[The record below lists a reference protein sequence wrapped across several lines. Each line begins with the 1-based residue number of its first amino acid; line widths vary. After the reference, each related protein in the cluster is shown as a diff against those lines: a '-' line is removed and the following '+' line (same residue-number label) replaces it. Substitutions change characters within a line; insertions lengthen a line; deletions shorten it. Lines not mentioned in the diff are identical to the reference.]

1 MTYDLRQDYLAAGYG
16 EEETAEFDS
25 PATIQ
30 AIEGALAANGVVP
43 ERIGNIRA
51 LSALLAAGERWDF
64 VFNICEG
71 LSGAGREAQVPAL
84 LEAYGIPY
92 SFSDSLVMA
101 LCLHKGLTKH
111 VLRDKA
117 VPTAPFAV
125 IETMADLEGLAL
137 PFPVFAKPVA
147 EGTGKG
153 VSAASRATGP
163 AALRKVCRSLLTKFH
178 QPVLV
183 EAFLPG
189 REFTVGMLGTGRAAG
204 VIGVLE
210 VVLSDRAEA
219 GVYSYLNKEECE
231 SRVVYRL
238 VEDEEA
244 RRAAAVALAAWQAL
258 GCRDAGRVD
267 LRSNAAGEPQ
277 FMEVNP
283 LAGLHPTHSDLPI
296 LAGAAGISY
305 ERLMG
310 RILKL
315 GLQRAGLLRRAGAA
329 QGSAQPAAQVAAA
342 E

>member
-1 MTYDLRQDYLAAGYG
+1 MLRVGMTYDLREDYLAAGYG

-25 PATIQ
+25 PATVS
-30 AIEGALAANGVVP
+30 AIEQALAANGVAP

-51 LSALLAAGERWDF
+51 LASRLAAGERWDF

-84 LEAYGIPY
+84 LEAYGIPC

-101 LCLHKGLTKH
+101 LSLHKGMTKH
-111 VLRDKA
+111 VLRDKG

-125 IETMADLEGLAL
+125 IETVADLESLSL
-137 PFPVFAKPVA
+137 PFPLFAKPVA

-153 VSAASRATGP
+153 ISPASRASGP
-163 AALRKVCRSLLTKFH
+163 AALRKVCRALLTKFH

-183 EAFLPG
+183 ETFLPG
-189 REFTVGMLGTGRAAG
+189 REFTVGVLGTGQAAEA
-204 VIGVLE
+204 IGVLE
-210 VVLSDRAEA
+210 VTLSDRAEA
-219 GVYSYLNKEECE
+219 GVYGYVNKEECE
-231 SRVVYRL
+231 SRVIYRL
-238 VEDEEA
+238 AHDGEA
-244 RRAAAVALAAWQAL
+244 MEAGRVALAAWRAL

-296 LAGAAGISY
+296 LAAQAGIAY

-310 RILKL
+310 RILRS
-315 GLQRAGLLRRAGAA
+315 GLQRAGLLGK
-329 QGSAQPAAQVAAA
+329 QLPAEIAAA

>member
-30 AIEGALAANGVVP
+30 AIEGALAANGVAP
-43 ERIGNIRA
+43 ERIGNIRTLA
-51 LSALLAAGERWDF
+51 ARLAAGERWDF

-84 LEAYGIPY
+84 LEAYGIPF

-125 IETMADLEGLAL
+125 IETLADLEGLAL
-137 PFPVFAKPVA
+137 AFPVFAKPVA

-153 VSAASRATGP
+153 VTAASRATGP

-189 REFTVGMLGTGRAAG
+189 REFTVGMLGTGRAAEA
-204 VIGVLE
+204 IGVLE

-219 GVYSYLNKEECE
+219 AAYGYLNKEECE

-244 RRAAAVALAAWQAL
+244 RRAAAVALAAWRAL

-296 LAGAAGISY
+296 LASAAGIAY

-315 GLQRAGLLRRAGAA
+315 GLQRAGLLRRP
-329 QGSAQPAAQVAAA
+329 GSAQPAAQVAAA